1 MLGLPAIFLTHPT
14 WVQSAPCDTKSHAVS
29 AAEERLPSGE
39 CPQPVPAPAVRRW
52 QRRGAKRGR
61 KPKERGTHPPDPGK
75 GKTGRANVSES
86 LLRHRQL
93 QRSRNDGYPRR
104 RDGPTGAWF
113 CASTRADTSA
123 PVQRGRPPRSHLTR
137 AKRGNPDG
145 VWSRERGRARP
156 TSRLTVRAAEH
167 PSRTGTSQK
176 PTPPAERHGEDI
188 PRWIGPR
195 QWRDPRRKA
204 ADGDVVSHPKS
215 GATIANG
222 GRS

>member
-1 MLGLPAIFLTHPT
+1 M
-14 WVQSAPCDTKSHAVS
+14 QSAPCDTKSHAVS